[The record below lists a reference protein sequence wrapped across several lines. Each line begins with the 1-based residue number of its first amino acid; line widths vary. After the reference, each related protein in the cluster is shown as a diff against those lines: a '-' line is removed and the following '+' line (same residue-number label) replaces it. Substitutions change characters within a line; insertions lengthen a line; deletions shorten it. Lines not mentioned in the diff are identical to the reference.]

1 MLRMMLFFG
10 LAIASV
16 AVMTERSIAA
26 VATFTS
32 RDAWL
37 AALPGAPSQQDTFND
52 LRDGFFASPLR
63 RSGFSI
69 SADNGL
75 FTGTVGTRV
84 VSTNTAE
91 QLKLE
96 FHKPVLAVGLNV
108 GLTDFDFR
116 TKNGTI
122 IYHVGTDELERAMVG
137 LEFLGFISTEEF
149 IDLKIDP
156 KLVASGLYP
165 TIDNVEYYVDSS
177 SSNVPEPGSL
187 AIFSLGGA
195 AVTVWRRRQRA
206 KLRKFENLKS

>member
-10 LAIASV
+10 LAIVSV
-16 AVMTERSIAA
+16 AAMTQRGSAG
-26 VATFTS
+26 VVTFTS

-75 FTGTVGTRV
+75 YTGTVGTRV
-84 VSTNTAE
+84 VSTNSAE
-91 QLKLE
+91 RIKLE
-96 FHKPVLAVGLNV
+96 FSNPILAVGLNV

-116 TKNGTI
+116 TRNGTLL
-122 IYHVGTDELERAMVG
+122 YHVGTDEFERAMVG
-137 LEFLGFISTEEF
+137 LEFLGFISTDAF
-149 IDLKIDP
+149 IELKIEP
-156 KLVASGLYP
+156 KLVSSSLYP
-165 TIDNVEYYVDSS
+165 TIDNVEYYIDSS

-206 KLRKFENLKS
+206 KLRKLENLSG

>member
-10 LAIASV
+10 LAIVSV
-16 AVMTERSIAA
+16 AAMPQRGSAA

-37 AALPGAPSQQDTFND
+37 AALPGVPSQQDTFDN

-63 RSGFSI
+63 RSGYSI
-69 SADNGL
+69 VADNGL

-84 VSTNTAE
+84 VSTNSAE
-91 QLKLE
+91 QMKLE
-96 FHKPVLAVGLNV
+96 FSKPILAVGLKV

-116 TKNGTI
+116 TRSGTI
-122 IYHVGTDELERAMVG
+122 IFHVGTDEFERAMTG
-137 LEFLGFISTEEF
+137 LEFLGFISTDEF

-156 KLVASGLYP
+156 KLVASSLYP
-165 TIDNVEYYVDSS
+165 TIDNVEFYADSS

-187 AIFSLGGA
+187 AIFSLGGV
-195 AVTVWRRRQRA
+195 AVTFWRRRQRA
-206 KLRKFENLKS
+206 KLRKLENPRS

>member
-10 LAIASV
+10 LAIVSV
-16 AVMTERSIAA
+16 AAMTQIGSAA

-84 VSTNTAE
+84 VSTNSAE
-91 QLKLE
+91 RMKLE
-96 FHKPVLAVGLNV
+96 FSKPILAVGLNV

-116 TKNGTI
+116 TRNGTI
-122 IYHVGTDELERAMVG
+122 IFHVGTEEFERAMVG
-137 LEFLGFISTEEF
+137 MEFLGFISTDEF
-149 IDLKIDP
+149 VELKMDP
-156 KLVASGLYP
+156 KLVSSTLFP
-165 TIDNVEYYVDSS
+165 TIDNVEYYVDST

-206 KLRKFENLKS
+206 KLRKLEHPKN